1 MKKSLTVETR
11 VSLFGRG
18 FRAGEAALQELDLAV
33 VVGFVFGDMK
43 PLAIIVR
50 RSPAPVFVDGH
61 KPFVVALA
69 KLGKRFLA
77 SVLEQIQ
84 IVVKIVTLDGFAGGF
99 GKTEVIVCA
108 WLVRV
113 ERNRFLILRD
123 GTIDVTLVE
132 QKNP

>member
-11 VSLFGRG
+11 VSLFARG

-61 KPFVVALA
+61 EPFVVALA
-69 KLGKRFLA
+69 KLGKGFLA
-77 SVLEQIQ
+77 SFLEQIQ

-99 GKTEVIVCA
+99 AKPS
-108 WLVRV
+108 RV
-113 ERNRFLILRD
+113 TILT
-123 GTIDVTLVE
+123 TI
-132 QKNP
+132 